1 MELDQRS
8 SSRWSSTRALGR
20 PVSCDA
26 CCLSWKKKA
35 SLRAAGGAAPWM
47 QSGREQGYGGG
58 KRRERGGAVASRGT
72 KRRRRLWTASRGLGV
87 DGISITVHPFGPG
100 NRSMRHVRSGSAVVG
115 GLTWSFPVSGA
126 GGRAPSRQDGERR
139 SSPAV
144 MLAARGRRHSRR
156 RVLWRMPG
164 RVIVDHG
171 RSSDLLTYM
180 LIKTI
185 GVPWCPVPWTPAC
198 RGVRGRHNPRA
209 LLLLFNNRR
218 CNRATQF
225 FIHFRIPSFQNEQ
238 CSDCPASLQRLIEF
252 PQ

>member
-1 MELDQRS
+1 MD
-8 SSRWSSTRALGR
+8 G
-20 PVSCDA
+20 V
-26 CCLSWKKKA
+26 
-35 SLRAAGGAAPWM
+35 AGV
-47 QSGREQGYGGG
+47 GGG
-58 KRRERGGAVASRGT
+58 RYFNYRPPLWPWKPFDETCAVWIGRSRGSD
-72 KRRRRLWTASRGLGV
+72 L
-87 DGISITVHPFGPG
+87 
-100 NRSMRHVRSGSAVVG
+100 
-115 GLTWSFPVSGA
+115 SFPVSGA

-164 RVIVDHG
+164 RAIVDHG

-209 LLLLFNNRR
+209 SLLLFNNRR
-218 CNRATQF
+218 CNPATQF

-238 CSDCPASLQRLIEF
+238 CSDCPASFQRLIEF